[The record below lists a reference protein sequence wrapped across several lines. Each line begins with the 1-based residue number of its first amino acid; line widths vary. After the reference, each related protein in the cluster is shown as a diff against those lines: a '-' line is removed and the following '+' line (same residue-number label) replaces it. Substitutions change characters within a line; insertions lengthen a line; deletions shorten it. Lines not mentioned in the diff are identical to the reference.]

1 MKPFLLIFLCAFS
14 AHAQFGLRS
23 PGFVSKLNAAAGAP
37 SDPSTISNLQIWLKA
52 ESLAGANGTATS
64 PWTDSSGNDYSPTNQ
79 GTARPYVTN
88 SVLNGYNAL
97 FFATN
102 QWLQF
107 PPSAHGISSN
117 VAGMTVVAVHQRT
130 LTSAFLRILLFVST
144 GASTTA
150 TRSLIGEFNGDLR
163 ADGRRLDA
171 DSYVG
176 NTNGNA
182 GSSFYASTVLVDYS
196 AADLFLYTNGVASY
210 TNASFSTA
218 GNSQALAS
226 QRMRLGADGAGGN
239 AWVGRLA
246 ELIVYNRKLTSTELA
261 AVHAYLRA
269 KFGLW

>member
-1 MKPFLLIFLCAFS
+1 MRTFLFILFCAFT
-14 AHAQFGLRS
+14 AQAQFGLRS
-23 PGFVSKLNAAAGAP
+23 PGFVSKLNAAAAA
-37 SDPSTISNLQIWLKA
+37 SDPSSISNLQVWLKA

-64 PWTDSSGNDYSPTNQ
+64 PWADSSGNDYSPTNQ
-79 GTARPYVTN
+79 GTGRPYVTN

-117 VAGMTVVAVHQRT
+117 VPGMTIVAVHQRT
-130 LTSAFLRILLFVST
+130 ITSAFLRILVFVAT
-144 GASTTA
+144 GGSPTA

-163 ADGRRLDA
+163 ADGKRLDA
-171 DSYVG
+171 DAYVG

-182 GSSFYASTVLVDYS
+182 GASFYASTILVDFS
-196 AADLFLYTNGVASY
+196 AADLFMYTNGVPSY

-226 QRMRLGADGAGGN
+226 QRMRIGADGGGGN

-246 ELIVYNRKLTSTELA
+246 ELIVYNRKLTPTELA

-269 KFGLW
+269 KFALW